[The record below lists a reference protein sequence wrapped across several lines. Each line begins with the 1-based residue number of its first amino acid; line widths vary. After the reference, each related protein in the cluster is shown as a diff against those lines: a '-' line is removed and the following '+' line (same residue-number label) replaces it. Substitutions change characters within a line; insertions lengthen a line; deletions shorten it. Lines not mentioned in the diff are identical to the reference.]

1 MRNLP
6 NMLSAIRLL
15 LSPYVVVLS
24 HRGEHTL
31 SFILFTA
38 LLISDAVDGAIA
50 RLFKAQTRL
59 GKLLDP
65 LADKVLLIS
74 GILTLTLYSEHRIH
88 LSLIK
93 LVVIR
98 DLILIGGTMFLRK
111 FGFVPQPS
119 IWGKSAT
126 VSLGATVILGFL
138 LGYTENALLLK
149 MYVFLQLL
157 SGAFVLVSGA
167 DYTIKGVIF
176 IRSKLIMER
185 R

>member
-1 MRNLP
+1 MKNLP
-6 NMLSAIRLL
+6 NILSALRLL
-15 LSPYVVVLS
+15 LSPYVVVLA

-31 SFILFTA
+31 SFILFTT
-38 LLISDAVDGAIA
+38 LLLSDAVDGAIA
-50 RLFKAQTRL
+50 RLMDAQTRL

-74 GILTLTLYSEHRIH
+74 GILTLTLYSEHRID

-98 DLILIGGTMFLRK
+98 DIMLVGGTMFLKR
-111 FGFVPQPS
+111 FGFLPQPS

-126 VSLGATVILGFL
+126 ATLGATVILGFV
-138 LGYTENALLLK
+138 LGYTENTFFLK
-149 MYVFLQLL
+149 IYLFLQLL
-157 SGAFVLVSGA
+157 SGILVIISGV
-167 DYTIKGVIF
+167 DYTIKGAVF